1 MTRPSPYDLIQEASR
16 NAGAADRWAALQANT
31 QSRVAVPQ
39 QGEPPFSAAQGA
51 AESAPPVRPASHPEL
66 IDPPFPPPQPRHA
79 ALDDI
84 AQRHEQAR
92 RTASRPVEWKQNDS

>member
-1 MTRPSPYDLIQEASR
+1 MTRPSPYDLIQKASR

-79 ALDDI
+79 ALD
-84 AQRHEQAR
+84 EQAR
-92 RTASRPVEWKQNDS
+92 RTASRPVEWKPNDS

>member
-1 MTRPSPYDLIQEASR
+1 MTRPSPYDLIQKASR

-92 RTASRPVEWKQNDS
+92 RTASRPVEWKPNDS